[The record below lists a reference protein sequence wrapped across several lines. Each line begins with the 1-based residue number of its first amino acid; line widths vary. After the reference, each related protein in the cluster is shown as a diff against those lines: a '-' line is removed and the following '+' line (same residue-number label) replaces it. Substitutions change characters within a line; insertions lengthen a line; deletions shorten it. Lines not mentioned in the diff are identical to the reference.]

1 MSSMLSPSLRYFLE
15 VVRSGSIRLAAERL
29 HMAPSAISRQIVL
42 LEREVGAPL
51 LMRTARGV
59 MPTEQGRLVA
69 TYGNRVGRGA
79 DRLRMSLDDLGQV
92 RRGRVSLATVEG
104 MLDRVLPDALLTFRS
119 AYPGVTVSVQVA
131 GTHQVVEAVLR
142 ESTEIGIAFET
153 PRRDELLLRQRWAQ
167 PLHAVMHP
175 EHTLAARTR
184 ISVGEALS
192 HPHVLPDRTFGIRTL
207 TERAAADTGS
217 FAAPVVETNSIDL
230 CRSYARSGSVVTILP
245 PMATARD
252 VAAGLL
258 HSVPMSDPL
267 VRSATIDVFTAQ
279 NHPLS
284 KAANALLSHI
294 RQAIDAAAF

>member
-29 HMAPSAISRQIVL
+29 HVAPSAISRQIVL

-142 ESTEIGIAFET
+142 ESVEIGIAFET
-153 PRRDELLLRQRWAQ
+153 PRRG
-167 PLHAVMHP
+167 
-175 EHTLAARTR
+175 R
-184 ISVGEALS
+184 I
-192 HPHVLPDRTFGIRTL
+192 
-207 TERAAADTGS
+207 AAAAALGATPPCRHAPRAPACGPHQDQRGRS
-217 FAAPVVETNSIDL
+217 FVSST
-230 CRSYARSGSVVTILP
+230 RP
-245 PMATARD
+245 PGRYLRNPH
-252 VAAGLL
+252 AGLTAPPPPPAVSPRQL
-258 HSVPMSDPL
+258 PKQT
-267 VRSATIDVFTAQ
+267 RSTC
-279 NHPLS
+279 
-284 KAANALLSHI
+284 
-294 RQAIDAAAF
+294 AAAMRGPVRL